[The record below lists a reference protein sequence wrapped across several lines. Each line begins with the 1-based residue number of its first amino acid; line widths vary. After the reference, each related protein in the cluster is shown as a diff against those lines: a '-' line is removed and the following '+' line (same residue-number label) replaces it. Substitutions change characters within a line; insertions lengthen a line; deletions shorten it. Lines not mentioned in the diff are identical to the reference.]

1 MGTRRPTSTD
11 DDRRPGRRLPA
22 ACAPAALALLGLL
35 AYIGTVGA
43 PFIYDD
49 HNAIVENPHVRSLW
63 PLSEAMSAPDESTV
77 AGRPVAALSLA
88 LNHAAS
94 GLEPWSYHL
103 VNILIHLLCALT
115 LYGIVRRTLATPRIA
130 SLGAAPS
137 DGWAFA
143 VTLVWLLH
151 PLHTE
156 VVTYISTRTESLV
169 GLFYLASLYAVIRG
183 SSNGRHASRWYAAA
197 VAASALA
204 MGSKEVAVTL
214 PIVVLLYD
222 GIFLSEGF
230 AAALAR
236 RRGLYAGLAATWL
249 ILIALVAASPRGE
262 TVGLHFAD
270 LTPLD
275 YARTQVAVIWHY
287 LRLAV
292 WPHPLA
298 LDYFDWP
305 VAHGF
310 SAGVWLG
317 LLPLLA
323 LVLGSLL
330 LIARRS
336 WIGFLGGWFFAILAP
351 SSSVVPIASELAA
364 ERRMYL
370 PLAAVVALALTGLWL
385 AATRAAGSRGATVF
399 AAAAAAIA
407 LALGALTADRNRDY
421 RDEITIWQQT
431 VLRRPS
437 NVRALQNLGAALA
450 HNGRPQEAVPF
461 LERALAIDP
470 YAEYA
475 LENLGLIRLEEGRS
489 SEAVA
494 LLSRRLERRP
504 DDGISH
510 LNLAKALLATGDSAG
525 ALAALEEAVRLLPD
539 NGLAHARLGLVL
551 ADQGRLKE
559 AAAHGE
565 RGVAL
570 DPDNPAV
577 RLAAGRIELRR
588 GMPESAVRHYRVALE
603 RDPGELEATLG
614 LAVALERS
622 GHAGEGAATFERVAA
637 GEPSIQRLVPLAAS
651 ASVNVD
657 AAAGIGL
664 LRAATRLRP
673 DDPELQLALGRVL
686 AVDHRS
692 AEALACYRRA
702 LELQPRS
709 ADAANSLALLLATA
723 DDPAVRD
730 PQAALSLAR
739 ELSGATGGRHPVL
752 LGTLGVALAS
762 AGERAAAE
770 KALAGAAAIA
780 REAGHPEL
788 AASLDRQL
796 VQVQQGWP
804 PPPGA
809 RTGR

>member
-1 MGTRRPTSTD
+1 MGTPRRTAID
-11 DDRRPGRRLPA
+11 DTRRPGRRLPP

-35 AYIGTVGA
+35 AYIGTVGT
-43 PFIYDD
+43 PFLYDD
-49 HNAIVENPHVRSLW
+49 YNAIVENPHVRSLW
-63 PLSEAMSAPDESTV
+63 PLSQAMSAPDESTV

-88 LNHAAS
+88 LNYAVS
-94 GLEPWSYHL
+94 GVKPWSYHL
-103 VNILIHLLCALT
+103 VNILVHLLCALT
-115 LYGIVRRTLATPRIA
+115 LYGIARRTLAAPRIA
-130 SLGAAPS
+130 PLGAAPAE
-137 DGWAFA
+137 GWAFA
-143 VTLVWLLH
+143 VALVWLLH

-156 VVTYISTRTESLV
+156 VVTYVSTRTEALV
-169 GLFYLASLYAVIRG
+169 GLFYLTSLYAVIRG
-183 SSNGRHASRWYAAA
+183 SGDERRASRWYAAA

-214 PIVVLLYD
+214 PLVVLLYD

-262 TVGLHFAD
+262 TVGLHFAG

-292 WPHPLA
+292 WPHPLV

-305 VAHGF
+305 VARSF

-336 WIGFLGGWFFAILAP
+336 WLGFLGGWFFAILAP
-351 SSSVVPIASELAA
+351 SSSVIPIASEIAA

-370 PLAAVVALALTGLWL
+370 PLVAVVALALAGLWT
-385 AATRAAGSRGATVF
+385 AAARAAGSRGATAF
-399 AAAAAAIA
+399 AAATAAVA
-407 LALGALTADRNRDY
+407 LALGALTVSRNRDY
-421 RDEITIWQQT
+421 RDEITIWQRT
-431 VLRRPS
+431 VADRPG

-450 HNGRPQEAVPF
+450 HHGRPQEAVPF

-475 LENLGLIRLEEGRS
+475 LENLGLIRLEEGRAA
-489 SEAVA
+489 EAVT

-525 ALAALEEAVRLLPD
+525 ALAALETAVRLLPD

-551 ADQGRLKE
+551 ADQGRLEE
-559 AAAHGE
+559 AGAHGE

-570 DPDNPAV
+570 DPDNPTV
-577 RLAAGRIELRR
+577 RTAAATIALRR
-588 GMPESAVRHYRVALE
+588 GLTEDAIRHYRAALE
-603 RDPGELEATLG
+603 HQPAELEARLG
-614 LAVALERS
+614 LAVALQRS
-622 GHAGEGAATFERVAA
+622 GAAAEAAASFERIAA
-637 GEPSIQRLVPLAAS
+637 ENPSPERLFGLAAS
-651 ASVNVD
+651 ASATVG
-657 AAAGIGL
+657 AEAGIEL
-664 LRAATRLRP
+664 LSAATRLHP
-673 DDPELQLALGRVL
+673 DDPELRLALGRLL
-686 AVDHRS
+686 AADRRS
-692 AEALACYRRA
+692 AEALAAYRRA
-702 LELQPRS
+702 LELRPRW
-709 ADAANSLALLLATA
+709 ADAANSLALLWATA

-739 ELSGATGGRHPVL
+739 ELSGAAGGRHPVL

-762 AGERAAAE
+762 SGQRAEAE
-770 KALAGAAAIA
+770 KALAEAAAIA
-780 REAGHPEL
+780 RGAGHPEL
-788 AASLDRQL
+788 AASLERQL
-796 VQVQQGWP
+796 EQVRQGWP
-804 PPPGA
+804 PPPA
-809 RTGR
+809 PRSSR